1 MNALKCWKD
10 VSWSLIFW
18 IFSNLLPNKVSRN
31 IKQGENDLSI
41 VFSNDK
47 LFVFISA
54 ASSTEMLKSCVVRFF
69 SPPFFNE
76 NYSYLVN
83 SHVLVAIEILLSHS
97 WTIVIRA
104 VLLNNVAVSSNVPVN
119 LEIAKV
125 VYKSVLS
132 TNTSTNLN
140 RLNRIN
146 VVICNKWSYFC
157 ILYWFW
163 WFLFQLFRLLCVD

>member
-83 SHVLVAIEILLSHS
+83 SYLSHS

-140 RLNRIN
+140 RLIRIN

-157 ILYWFW
+157 ILYCFW
-163 WFLFQLFRLLCVD
+163 WFLFQLFRLLCVN

>member
-1 MNALKCWKD
+1 
-10 VSWSLIFW
+10 
-18 IFSNLLPNKVSRN
+18 
-31 IKQGENDLSI
+31 
-41 VFSNDK
+41 
-47 LFVFISA
+47 
-54 ASSTEMLKSCVVRFF
+54 MLKSCVVRFF

-83 SHVLVAIEILLSHS
+83 SYLSHS

-146 VVICNKWSYFC
+146 VVICNK
-157 ILYWFW
+157 
-163 WFLFQLFRLLCVD
+163 

>member
-31 IKQGENDLSI
+31 IKQEENDLSI

-54 ASSTEMLKSCVVRFF
+54 ASSTEMLRFF

-146 VVICNKWSYFC
+146 IVICNKWSYFC
-157 ILYWFW
+157 ILYCFW
-163 WFLFQLFRLLCVD
+163 WFLFQLFRLVCVN

>member
-1 MNALKCWKD
+1 M
-10 VSWSLIFW
+10 
-18 IFSNLLPNKVSRN
+18 
-31 IKQGENDLSI
+31 SI

-146 VVICNKWSYFC
+146 VVICNK
-157 ILYWFW
+157 
-163 WFLFQLFRLLCVD
+163 